1 MAWSLAR
8 GRHMGARGL
17 RIEAIGKGK
26 GEKVKRR
33 ARFDAIYPPSRA
45 LSDGKDGQ
53 GKTKQ
58 TYEIA

>member
-1 MAWSLAR
+1 
-8 GRHMGARGL
+8 MGARGL